1 MKKALVEPCA
11 PSRHRFYSLEPI
23 NVESQGKVVVISIC
37 SNCAHP
43 EVYEHYVVPQLDPK
57 GK

>member
-1 MKKALVEPCA
+1 MNKVKVEPCD
-11 PSRHRFYSLEPI
+11 PTRHRFYSLEPTL
-23 NVESQGKVVVISIC
+23 VESQGKVVIFSIC

-43 EVYEHYVVPQLDPK
+43 EVFEYFVIPQLDSK